1 MATKGLEWSLTLR
14 TLDRQQPDL
23 IGSINIDA
31 AFLNA
36 REMMHSWR
44 SAPLG
49 SVTLSTNGKHMNI
62 PHKNILE
69 CSEWTINKLP
79 I

>member
-1 MATKGLEWSLTLR
+1 MATKGLEWSLTLQ

-36 REMMHSWR
+36 RETTHSWR
-44 SAPLG
+44 STPLG
-49 SVTLSTNGKHMNI
+49 FITLSTNGKHMNI
-62 PHKNILE
+62 PCKNLLE
-69 CSEWTINKLP
+69 CLERTINKIP